1 MAGTIFIEEAIARM
15 LTYRFLEQAFS
26 YPETAFK
33 DILLKDGMWDELRA
47 ADDVLRAG
55 AGQTIAE
62 MQKFVSQYNDDT
74 QKLLTDLQI
83 EYTHLFINAVPNVPA
98 PPYESVY
105 FGEGLLM
112 GPSVSRVL
120 HLYREAGLTIS
131 ESYDALPDHIG
142 AELEFMFYLVQQ
154 ETRVRQTDERETADI
169 WQEKQSHFLSEHL
182 LQWSSPFTAKVI
194 QNARMP
200 FYRLLA
206 ELLGAFFNTEQKL
219 IDVEESKV

>member
-1 MAGTIFIEEAIARM
+1 METAVIDSTIARM
-15 LTYRFLEQAFS
+15 LLYRFVGQAFS
-26 YPETAFK
+26 YPETAFA
-33 DILLKDGMWDELRA
+33 DILLKDGMWDELRD
-47 ADDVLRAG
+47 ADDVLGRG
-55 AGQTIAE
+55 AEQTIAE
-62 MQKFVSQYNDDT
+62 MKIFVSQYSGDA

-83 EYTHLFINAVPNVPA
+83 EYTYLFISAVPRVSA

-105 FGEGLLM
+105 SGRGLLM
-112 GPSVSRVL
+112 GEPVSRVL

-154 ETRVRQTDERETADI
+154 ETKAKQTDERETADT
-169 WQEKQSHFLSEHL
+169 WREKQSHFLSEHL
-182 LQWSSPFTAKVI
+182 LQWSSPFMARVT

-206 ELLGAFFNTEQKL
+206 GLSVAFFNTEQKL
-219 IDVEESKV
+219 IGLEESKV

>member
-1 MAGTIFIEEAIARM
+1 MAGTIVIEEDIARM
-15 LTYRFLEQAFS
+15 LIYRFLGQAFS

-33 DILLKDGMWDELRA
+33 DILLKDGMWDELKA
-47 ADDVLRAG
+47 ADDVLDIG
-55 AGQTIAE
+55 AEQTITE
-62 MQKFVSQYNDDT
+62 MHNFISQHNNDP

-83 EYTHLFINAVPNVPA
+83 EYTYLFINAVPNVPA

-112 GPSVSRVL
+112 GAPVSRVL
-120 HLYREAGLTIS
+120 HLYREVGLIIS

-154 ETRVRQTDERETADI
+154 ETRAKQMDERETADT
-169 WQEKQSHFLSEHL
+169 WREKQSHFLSKHL
-182 LQWSSPFTAKVI
+182 LQWSSPFMTRVT

-206 ELLGAFFNTEQKL
+206 ELLGAFFNTERKL
-219 IDVEESKV
+219 ISLEEAKV

>member
-1 MAGTIFIEEAIARM
+1 METTVIDSTIARM
-15 LTYRFLEQAFS
+15 LLYRFVGQAFS
-26 YPETAFK
+26 YPEAAFA
-33 DILLKDGMWDELRA
+33 DILLKDGMWDELRD
-47 ADDVLRAG
+47 ADDVLGRG
-55 AGQTIAE
+55 AEQTIAE
-62 MQKFVSQYNDDT
+62 MEIFVSQYSGDA

-83 EYTHLFINAVPNVPA
+83 EYTYLFINAVPSVPA

-105 FGEGLLM
+105 SGRGLLM
-112 GPSVSRVL
+112 GEPVSRVL
-120 HLYREAGLTIS
+120 HLYREAGLIIS

-154 ETRVRQTDERETADI
+154 ETKVRQTNDRDTADT
-169 WQEKQSHFLSEHL
+169 WREKQSHFLSEHL
-182 LQWSSPFTAKVI
+182 LQWSSPFMARVT

-219 IDVEESKV
+219 IGLEESKV

>member
-1 MAGTIFIEEAIARM
+1 MAGTIVKEEAIARM
-15 LTYRFLEQAFS
+15 LIYRFLGQAFS
-26 YPETAFK
+26 SPETAFK
-33 DILLKDGMWDELRA
+33 DILLKDGMWDELIA
-47 ADDVLRAG
+47 ADDVLDIG
-55 AGQTIAE
+55 AEHTITE
-62 MQKFVSQYNDDT
+62 MQNFVSQYNDDD

-83 EYTHLFINAVPNVPA
+83 EYTYLFINAVPNVPA

-112 GPSVSRVL
+112 GAPVSRVL

-154 ETRVRQTDERETADI
+154 ETKAKQTDERERADT
-169 WQEKQSHFLSEHL
+169 WREKQSRFLSEHL
-182 LQWSSPFTAKVI
+182 LQWSPPFMARVT

-206 ELLGAFFNTEQKL
+206 ELLGAFFNTERKL
-219 IDVEESKV
+219 ISLEEAKV

>member
-1 MAGTIFIEEAIARM
+1 METAEIDSAIARM
-15 LTYRFLEQAFS
+15 LLYRFLSQAFS
-26 YPETAFK
+26 YPETAFT
-33 DILLKDGMWDELRA
+33 DILLKDGIWDEIRY
-47 ADDVLRAG
+47 ADDVLGRG
-55 AGQTIAE
+55 AEQTIAE
-62 MQKFVSQYNDDT
+62 MGNIVSQYSGNA

-83 EYTHLFINAVPNVPA
+83 EYTYLFINAVPRVPA

-105 FGEGLLM
+105 SGRGLLM
-112 GPSVSRVL
+112 GEPVSRVL
-120 HLYREAGLTIS
+120 HLYREAGLIIS

-154 ETRVRQTDERETADI
+154 ETKAKQTDERERADT
-169 WQEKQSHFLSEHL
+169 WWEKQSRFLSEHL
-182 LQWSSPFTAKVI
+182 LQWSPPFMDRVT

-219 IDVEESKV
+219 IGLEESKV

>member
-1 MAGTIFIEEAIARM
+1 MAGTIVIEEDIARM
-15 LTYRFLEQAFS
+15 LIYRFLGQAFS
-26 YPETAFK
+26 YPETTFI
-33 DILLKDGMWDELRA
+33 DTLLKDGMWDELKA
-47 ADDVLRAG
+47 ADDVLDIG
-55 AGQTIAE
+55 AEQTITE
-62 MQKFVSQYNDDT
+62 MYDFVSQHNNDP

-83 EYTHLFINAVPNVPA
+83 EYTYLFINAVPNVPA

-112 GPSVSRVL
+112 GAPVSRVL
-120 HLYREAGLTIS
+120 HLYREAGLIIS

-154 ETRVRQTDERETADI
+154 ETRAKQTDERETADT
-169 WQEKQSHFLSEHL
+169 WREKQSHFLSEHL
-182 LQWSSPFTAKVI
+182 LQWSSPFMARVT

-206 ELLGAFFNTEQKL
+206 ELSGAFFNTEQKL
-219 IDVEESKV
+219 IGLEESKV

>member
-1 MAGTIFIEEAIARM
+1 MVGNIVIEEAIARM
-15 LTYRFLEQAFS
+15 LIYSFLGQAFS
-26 YPETAFK
+26 YPEAAFK

-47 ADDVLRAG
+47 ADDVLDIG
-55 AGQTIAE
+55 TGQTIAE
-62 MQKFVSQYNDDT
+62 MQNFVSQYNDDA

-83 EYTHLFINAVPNVPA
+83 EYTYLFINAIPNVPA

-112 GPSVSRVL
+112 GAPVSRVL
-120 HLYREAGLTIS
+120 HLYREAGLIIS

-142 AELEFMFYLVQQ
+142 AELEFIFYLVQQ
-154 ETRVRQTDERETADI
+154 ETRAKQTDERETADT
-169 WQEKQSHFLSEHL
+169 WREKQSHFLSKHL
-182 LQWSSPFTAKVI
+182 LQWSSPFMIRVT

-206 ELLGAFFNTEQKL
+206 ELSGAFFNTEQKL
-219 IDVEESKV
+219 IGLEESKV

>member
-1 MAGTIFIEEAIARM
+1 METIPIEEAIARM
-15 LTYRFLEQAFS
+15 LFYRFLGQAFS
-26 YPETAFK
+26 YPETAFA
-33 DILLKDGMWDELRA
+33 DILLKDGMWDELRD
-47 ADDVLRAG
+47 ADDVLGRCAE
-55 AGQTIAE
+55 QTIAE
-62 MQKFVSQYNDDT
+62 MEIFVSQYSGNA

-83 EYTHLFINAVPNVPA
+83 EYTYLFINAVPRVPA

-105 FGEGLLM
+105 SGRGLLM
-112 GPSVSRVL
+112 GEPVSRVL
-120 HLYREAGLTIS
+120 HLYREAGLIIS

-154 ETRVRQTDERETADI
+154 ETKAKQTDERERADT
-169 WQEKQSHFLSEHL
+169 WREKQSRFLSEHL
-182 LQWSSPFTAKVI
+182 LQWSPPFMARVT

-219 IDVEESKV
+219 IGLEESKV